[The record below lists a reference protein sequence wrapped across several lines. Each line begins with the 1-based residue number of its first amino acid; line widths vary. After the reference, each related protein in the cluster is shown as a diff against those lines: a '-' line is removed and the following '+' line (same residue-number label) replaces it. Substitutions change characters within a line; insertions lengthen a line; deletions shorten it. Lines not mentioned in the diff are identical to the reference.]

1 MYRDS
6 SELGNVGDIALV
18 WHCIEAGRISC
29 VRYLEYSLDRV
40 TGADVLIYERGI
52 HYIEHKIL
60 HRWVR

>member
-29 VRYLEYSLDRV
+29 VRYLEYSLNQV
-40 TGADVLIYERGI
+40 TDVLIYERRS

-60 HRWVR
+60 QRWVR